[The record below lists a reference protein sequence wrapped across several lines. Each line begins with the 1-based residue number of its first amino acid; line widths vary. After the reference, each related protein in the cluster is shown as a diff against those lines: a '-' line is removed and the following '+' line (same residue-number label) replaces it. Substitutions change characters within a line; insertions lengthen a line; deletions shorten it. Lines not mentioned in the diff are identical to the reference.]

1 MGKGPDERASG
12 GGRPSRVVVLIDA
25 SPDALSA
32 LEAAAELARRHDV
45 PLLAVSVE
53 EPDRSRSSGYSFA
66 REVGAVSGSI
76 RSLGPS
82 PASRRGERGPSSI
95 RRAVERASR
104 AADVAWELIVLRG
117 RLVDEVLALSRPD
130 DHIVLGRVGWSARL
144 GRRMGRSPLV
154 LARRAVGTV
163 HICSA
168 APVRERGRVAV
179 LIEDIDSAGGVLDV
193 AAARARAAGLGL
205 LILLAPT
212 MRDAGDIDQWLGTLE
227 TPAWRWRWRKLP
239 ALSTGEMLRALAED
253 GAVEL
258 VAARN
263 GSWLGSSAAER
274 LLAHWRMPVLVAP
287 ARSRSE
293 APW

>member
-1 MGKGPDERASG
+1 MSKGPDDSATG
-12 GGRPSRVVVLIDA
+12 GVRPSRIVVLIDA
-25 SPDALSA
+25 SPDALGA

-66 REVGAVSGSI
+66 CEVGAVSGSI
-76 RSLGPS
+76 RSLEPS
-82 PASRRGERGPSSI
+82 AASRRGERGPAGI

-104 AADVAWELIVLRG
+104 AARVAWEMIVLRG
-117 RLVDEVLALSRPD
+117 RLVEEVLALSGPD
-130 DHIVLGRVGWSARL
+130 DYIVLGRVGWSARL
-144 GRRMGRSPLV
+144 GRRMGRAPLV

-179 LIEDIDSAGGVLDV
+179 LVEDLDSAGRVLDV
-193 AAARARAAGLGL
+193 AAARASAAGRGL

-212 MRDAGDIDQWLGTLE
+212 VHDAGDIDHWRDALD
-227 TPAWRWRWRKLP
+227 TPVSRWRWRKLP

-287 ARSRSE
+287 GQGRSE
-293 APW
+293 VPW